1 MNHLCLTLRE
11 DAAEAGA
18 RGAGCG
24 QTLYPGG
31 LCDARLF
38 RLDLSEL
45 RLLSGA
51 TRNCVSVRLVSWGQS
66 DQSWDYGSGI
76 WQVLTQGSPPLP
88 FQGSLR
94 QKQ

>member
-18 RGAGCG
+18 QGAGCG
-24 QTLYPGG
+24 QTLYAGG

-38 RLDLSEL
+38 HLDLSEL

-51 TRNCVSVRLVSWGQS
+51 TSVCQCVVPWGQS

-76 WQVLTQGSPPLP
+76 WQVLTQGSPPSSFPGL
-88 FQGSLR
+88 S
-94 QKQ
+94 